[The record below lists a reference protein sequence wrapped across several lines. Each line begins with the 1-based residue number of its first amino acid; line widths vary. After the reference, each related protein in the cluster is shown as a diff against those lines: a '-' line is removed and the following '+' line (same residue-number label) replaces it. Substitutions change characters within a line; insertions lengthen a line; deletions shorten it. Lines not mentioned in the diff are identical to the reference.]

1 MKKAPS
7 KQNRKSRIATR
18 AQRTILP
25 LVAVGG
31 SLAGLPASA
40 LELGDLTV
48 QSRLG
53 QPLRASIAFA
63 LAPNEQLTSSC
74 VTLGA
79 GALASGLPGI
89 GRATISV
96 ANGNIVLSGN
106 TAMREPM
113 VAAQVVI
120 DCAYTANLSREYMLF
135 IDPAGAAQDEQ
146 AVVQA
151 TAATPVAPVRRSTP
165 VATQRAAVATRR
177 TPATRTTSSE
187 PIGKSTRY
195 RVQRGDSLSRIAERI
210 ENRPVGLWP
219 AVTAIFDANPD
230 AFMDN
235 DPNKLKAG
243 SLLTIPS
250 FDGSEPVISVAAT
263 SSVASAARVPA
274 TESVTSTESPTQ
286 QNLAQTVSSTTTATV
301 ETAEVIPAETAAA
314 VGDTTVD
321 LSPGDVVLGTDNPFV
336 DGKETTSETIVIP
349 DTELE
354 GPTTR
359 SSSTN
364 VPTAIINTNRVTSPA
379 STTSW
384 LMWLVGGGVAIILGL
399 LLFGRLLRGRPSP
412 GEAPIADQP
421 ARRATDVDTG
431 SHAAVADCD
440 LDDESPTEENLSLD
454 ANLELGTGLGAS
466 GDMEVASDFGF
477 ASTTE
482 IDIELPF
489 EPEAST
495 SAADDTNMLSPL
507 HTDEQTILDSE
518 VLPNDDD
525 YDLSVILDAT
535 KMPQPEDITER
546 DLKAIDVTP
555 EDVDAETDAYTIND
569 EVDLTILE
577 QDYEDELT
585 ATQALNVEIKRAATE
600 LAKDLDGEQPDDGST
615 TGVTVEMPPLASVTE
630 LDTTAQM
637 SARDEETD
645 DAGETG
651 IHEAATIEMPVAEND
666 DETTEMEVDGGKS
679 GTKGA

>member
-1 MKKAPS
+1 MKHASS

-79 GALASGLPGI
+79 GALANGLPGI

-113 VAAQVVI
+113 VAAQVVV

-151 TAATPVAPVRRSTP
+151 TAATPVAPARRSTP
-165 VATQRAAVATRR
+165 AATQRAAVATRR
-177 TPATRTTSSE
+177 TPAARTATRE
-187 PIGKSTRY
+187 PISKSTRY
-195 RVQRGDSLSRIAERI
+195 RVQPGDSLSRIAERI

-219 AVTAIFDANPD
+219 AATAIFDANPD
-230 AFMDN
+230 AFMGN

-250 FDGSEPVISVAAT
+250 FDGSEPIISVAAT
-263 SSVASAARVPA
+263 SSVASAASVPA

-286 QNLAQTVSSTTTATV
+286 QNLAQTITSTATATV

-314 VGDTTVD
+314 IGDTTVD

-336 DGKETTSETIVIP
+336 DGIETTSETIVIP

-364 VPTAIINTNRVTSPA
+364 VPTAIINTSRPTSTT

-384 LMWLVGGGVAIILGL
+384 LMWLVGGGIAIILGL
-399 LLFGRLLRGRPSP
+399 LLFGRLLRGRP

-431 SHAAVADCD
+431 SHAAIADRD
-440 LDDESPTEENLSLD
+440 LDDDSPTEENLTLD
-454 ANLELGTGLGAS
+454 ADLELGTGLGAS

-477 ASTTE
+477 AATTA

-489 EPEAST
+489 EPEPSM
-495 SAADDTNMLSPL
+495 SAADDTNMLSPM
-507 HTDEQTILDSE
+507 HTDEQTILESE

-546 DLKAIDVTP
+546 DLKAIEVTP
-555 EDVDAETDAYTIND
+555 EDDDGETDAYTIND
-569 EVDLTILE
+569 EVDLTKLE

-615 TGVTVEMPPLASVTE
+615 TGVTVELPPLASVTE

-637 SARDEETD
+637 PERDEKTD

-679 GTKGA
+679 GTKGV

>member
-1 MKKAPS
+1 
-7 KQNRKSRIATR
+7 
-18 AQRTILP
+18 
-25 LVAVGG
+25 
-31 SLAGLPASA
+31 
-40 LELGDLTV
+40 
-48 QSRLG
+48 
-53 QPLRASIAFA
+53 
-63 LAPNEQLTSSC
+63 
-74 VTLGA
+74 
-79 GALASGLPGI
+79 
-89 GRATISV
+89 
-96 ANGNIVLSGN
+96 
-106 TAMREPM
+106 
-113 VAAQVVI
+113 
-120 DCAYTANLSREYMLF
+120 
-135 IDPAGAAQDEQ
+135 
-146 AVVQA
+146 
-151 TAATPVAPVRRSTP
+151 
-165 VATQRAAVATRR
+165 VAT
-177 TPATRTTSSE
+177 
-187 PIGKSTRY
+187 
-195 RVQRGDSLSRIAERI
+195 
-210 ENRPVGLWP
+210 
-219 AVTAIFDANPD
+219 
-230 AFMDN
+230 
-235 DPNKLKAG
+235 
-243 SLLTIPS
+243 
-250 FDGSEPVISVAAT
+250 T

-274 TESVTSTESPTQ
+274 TESVTSNESPTQ
-286 QNLAQTVSSTTTATV
+286 QDLAQTASSTTTATV

-314 VGDTTVD
+314 AAAVGDTTVD
-321 LSPGDVVLGTDNPFV
+321 LSPGDVALDTDNPFV
-336 DGKETTSETIVIP
+336 DGKETTNETIVIP

-364 VPTAIINTNRVTSPA
+364 VPTAIINTSRPTSPT

-384 LMWLVGGGVAIILGL
+384 LMWLVGGGIAIILGL
-399 LLFGRLLRGRPSP
+399 LLYGRLLRGRP

-421 ARRATDVDTG
+421 ARRATDVDADVDTG
-431 SHAAVADCD
+431 HHAAIADFD
-440 LDDESPTEENLSLD
+440 LDDDSPTEENLALD
-454 ANLELGTGLGAS
+454 ANLELGTGLGDS

-489 EPEAST
+489 EPEPST

-546 DLKAIDVTP
+546 DLKAIEVTP
-555 EDVDAETDAYTIND
+555 EDVDGETDAYTIND

-585 ATQALNVEIKRAATE
+585 ATQALNVEIKRAAKE

-630 LDTTAQM
+630 IDTTAQM
-637 SARDEETD
+637 PARDEETD
-645 DAGETG
+645 GAGETG

>member
-1 MKKAPS
+1 M
-7 KQNRKSRIATR
+7 
-18 AQRTILP
+18 
-25 LVAVGG
+25 
-31 SLAGLPASA
+31 
-40 LELGDLTV
+40 
-48 QSRLG
+48 
-53 QPLRASIAFA
+53 
-63 LAPNEQLTSSC
+63 
-74 VTLGA
+74 
-79 GALASGLPGI
+79 
-89 GRATISV
+89 
-96 ANGNIVLSGN
+96 
-106 TAMREPM
+106 
-113 VAAQVVI
+113 
-120 DCAYTANLSREYMLF
+120 
-135 IDPAGAAQDEQ
+135 
-146 AVVQA
+146 
-151 TAATPVAPVRRSTP
+151 
-165 VATQRAAVATRR
+165 
-177 TPATRTTSSE
+177 
-187 PIGKSTRY
+187 
-195 RVQRGDSLSRIAERI
+195 
-210 ENRPVGLWP
+210 
-219 AVTAIFDANPD
+219 
-230 AFMDN
+230 
-235 DPNKLKAG
+235 
-243 SLLTIPS
+243 LTIPS

-364 VPTAIINTNRVTSPA
+364 VPTAIINTNRPTSPA

-384 LMWLVGGGVAIILGL
+384 LMWLVGGGIAIILGL
-399 LLFGRLLRGRPSP
+399 LLFGRLLRGRPP

-431 SHAAVADCD
+431 SHAAIADFD
-440 LDDESPTEENLSLD
+440 LDDDSPTEENLTLD
-454 ANLELGTGLGAS
+454 ADLELGTGLGAS

-489 EPEAST
+489 EPEPSM

-546 DLKAIDVTP
+546 DLKAIEVTP
-555 EDVDAETDAYTIND
+555 EDVDGETDAYTIND

-637 SARDEETD
+637 PARDEETD

>member
-1 MKKAPS
+1 M
-7 KQNRKSRIATR
+7 R

-79 GALASGLPGI
+79 GALASGFPSI
-89 GRATISV
+89 GRATISI
-96 ANGNIVLSGN
+96 ANGNILLTGQA
-106 TAMREPM
+106 AMREPM
-113 VAAQVVI
+113 VAAQVVV

-135 IDPAGAAQDEQ
+135 IDPAGSVQDGQ
-146 AVVQA
+146 SA
-151 TAATPVAPVRRSTP
+151 AATPVAPARRSTP
-165 VATQRAAVATRR
+165 ATTERAAAATQRAPAAR
-177 TPATRTTSSE
+177 TVPQE
-187 PIGKSTRY
+187 PIGKSTSY
-195 RVQRGDSLSRIAERI
+195 RVQPGDSLSRIAERI
-210 ENRPVGLWP
+210 ENRPIGIWP
-219 AVTAIFDANPD
+219 AVSAIFNANPD
-230 AFMDN
+230 AFIAN

-243 SLLTIPS
+243 SVLTIPS
-250 FDGSEPVISVAAT
+250 FDGSEPVFSAAT
-263 SSVASAARVPA
+263 TGTAASAATAPA
-274 TESVTSTESPTQ
+274 TKSVTSTESLAQ
-286 QNLAQTVSSTTTATV
+286 QNFAQTVTSTETAT
-301 ETAEVIPAETAAA
+301 AATTGVTSPEMA
-314 VGDTTVD
+314 VTSGDTTVD
-321 LSPGDVVLGTDNPFV
+321 LSPGDVVLDTDNSFV
-336 DGKETTSETIVIP
+336 DGKETASETIVIP

-359 SSSTN
+359 SASTN
-364 VPTAIINTNRVTSPA
+364 VPTAVINTSKPA
-379 STTSW
+379 SSTSTTSW
-384 LMWLVGGGVAIILGL
+384 LMWLVGGGIAIILGL
-399 LLFGRLLRGRPSP
+399 LLFGRLLRGRP
-412 GEAPIADQP
+412 GEAPIVDHP
-421 ARRATDVDTG
+421 ARRATDVETG
-431 SHAAVADCD
+431 SHAAIADYD
-440 LDDESPTEENLSLD
+440 LDDDSPTEENLTLD
-454 ANLELGTGLGAS
+454 ADLDLGTGLGAS

-489 EPEAST
+489 EPEPSI
-495 SAADDTNMLSPL
+495 SAAEDTNMLSPL
-507 HTDEQTILDSE
+507 NTDEQTILDSE

-546 DLKAIDVTP
+546 DLQAIEVTP
-555 EDVDAETDAYTIND
+555 EDDTGVTDAYTIND
-569 EVDLTILE
+569 EVELNILE

-585 ATQALNVEIKRAATE
+585 ATQALNVEIKRAAAE
-600 LAKDLDGEQPDDGST
+600 LAKDLDGDMSGSET
-615 TGVTVEMPPLASVTE
+615 ATGPTVEMPPLASVTE

-637 SARDEETD
+637 PPRDEATD

-666 DETTEMEVDGGKS
+666 DETTAMEVDGGKA
-679 GTKGA
+679 GTKGG